1 VQRENF
7 TTQKIG
13 LLLRVLIV
21 LIITITVMVVV
32 RLVEADYTQATAD
45 ILFLLISFF
54 SFHKLKKDHTAYK
67 TIVRIVFFAAL
78 MASLF
83 LLRNHPDS
91 PVRFIW
97 FSTIVY
103 LIYYLFERKEAFYWI
118 SGIGVILLGL
128 YFGDMRSFALSV
140 PDFFIWILN
149 MLIILMISHWY
160 AQIEEES
167 TNRLLETQKNLAQE
181 VDKKTQEL
189 EACTRELEILNEQ
202 LEERVAEEVQKNR
215 NQEQMLFMQARYAQ
229 MGEVLSMIAH
239 QWRQPLNAVSSS
251 ITTMQVILRSGDCN
265 IEALSHKTKRVE
277 GYVQHLS
284 KTIDDFRNFFREDK
298 EKCHLTL
305 CDIVHDAMN
314 LMYPL
319 LKEDHIS
326 IEIGKEC
333 RCTILSYPNE
343 ILHVVL
349 NILSNARD
357 VLLHQDINKKYIHIN
372 MYDDETHAYLEIED
386 WGGGIDEE
394 IIEKIFDP
402 YFTTKEENGG
412 TGLGLYMSKLIIER
426 HCRGRLSVENTS
438 KGARFKMSFPIVA
451 HHLKAK

>member
-1 VQRENF
+1 
-7 TTQKIG
+7 
-13 LLLRVLIV
+13 
-21 LIITITVMVVV
+21 
-32 RLVEADYTQATAD
+32 
-45 ILFLLISFF
+45 
-54 SFHKLKKDHTAYK
+54 
-67 TIVRIVFFAAL
+67 
-78 MASLF
+78 
-83 LLRNHPDS
+83 
-91 PVRFIW
+91 
-97 FSTIVY
+97 
-103 LIYYLFERKEAFYWI
+103 
-118 SGIGVILLGL
+118 
-128 YFGDMRSFALSV
+128 MRSFALSV

-189 EACTRELEILNEQ
+189 EARTRELEILNEQ

-265 IEALSHKTKRVE
+265 IEALSNKTKRVE

-438 KGARFKMSFPIVA
+438 KGARFKMAFPIVA
-451 HHLKAK
+451 HHLEAK